1 MSKDILLTVEKFHD
15 GEESKFLI
23 KSAKEIQLMLQAI
36 AKNKTPVVM
45 YFDDEQ
51 RFLKTLLLGVN
62 EKGIWLDVGP
72 DEDDNTALLNSES
85 IIFVT
90 LHRGTKV
97 QFVCHQRVLAIYAS
111 HPAFYFPLPDNMVRL
126 QRRDYF
132 RLSTSGDV
140 PLKCVIPHKEF
151 TDEHQSEIT
160 IINISLGGIALVC
173 KELGVR
179 MGVGEVYPDCNIELP
194 DIGTLVATLQVKNM
208 FEVNAQNGT
217 VIKHAGC
224 EFMQL
229 DSKMAMMLQRYVDLM
244 QSRLSGRDKY

>member
-1 MSKDILLTVEKFHD
+1 
-15 GEESKFLI
+15 
-23 KSAKEIQLMLQAI
+23 ML
-36 AKNKTPVVM
+36 
-45 YFDDEQ
+45 
-51 RFLKTLLLGVN
+51 
-62 EKGIWLDVGP
+62 
-72 DEDDNTALLNSES
+72 
-85 IIFVT
+85 
-90 LHRGTKV
+90 
-97 QFVCHQRVLAIYAS
+97 
-111 HPAFYFPLPDNMVRL
+111 RL

-179 MGVGEVYPDCNIELP
+179 LGVGEVYPDCSIELP

-208 FEVNAQNGT
+208 FEVNTHNGT

-224 EFMQL
+224 EFTQL
-229 DSKMAMMLQRYVDLM
+229 DSKMAMMLQRYVGLM